1 MAEKT
6 LQLHG
11 WCADLLMEPFGIRR
25 HLFKMGSSLTSGT
38 LFPIDNLPEGLL
50 YQLDFL
56 SQDEESNLVRVF
68 RELPFQAFDFHGYTA
83 KRRVLEF
90 GLEYDFTTRRATPTQ
105 SFPEFLTAVRKRA
118 AQFAGVSAADLV
130 EGMVTE
136 YSPGAPIGW
145 HRDAPQ
151 FGTIIGISLASTS
164 RMRFKPYKAEGKP
177 VALTLEPRSIYLMR
191 GPARWKFQHSIPAV
205 KELRYSITFRTL
217 RGGEKKT
224 EAA

>member
-1 MAEKT
+1 
-6 LQLHG
+6 
-11 WCADLLMEPFGIRR
+11 
-25 HLFKMGSSLTSGT
+25 MGSSVNSGT

-50 YQLDFL
+50 YHPDFL
-56 SQDEESNLVRVF
+56 NEGEEADLVRVF

-83 KRRVLEF
+83 RRRVLEF
-90 GLEYDFTTRRATPTQ
+90 GLEYDFTTRKATPTQ
-105 SFPEFLTAVRKRA
+105 NLPAFLSPVRERA
-118 AQFAGVSAADLV
+118 AQFAGISAAALV

-151 FGTIIGISLASTS
+151 FGTIIGISLAGTA
-164 RMRFKPYKAEGKP
+164 RMRFKPYKAEGKR
-177 VALTLEPRSIYLMR
+177 VALVLERRSIYLMR

-217 RGGEKKT
+217 RSKEKNT